1 MMTSPSI
8 YSNSQDF
15 RDISEI
21 FSKHVGRYFKIYFM
35 IIQDVSRY
43 ISRYVTRDIM
53 TWKRDDMTI
62 IKSKRFARLIQYLS
76 KPKSGL
82 GLGNQG

>member
-1 MMTSPSI
+1 MSKEISLEEIKQFWPEKAP
-8 YSNSQDF
+8 
-15 RDISEI
+15 DI
-21 FSKHVGRYFKIYFM
+21 KN
-35 IIQDVSRY
+35 VSRY